1 MPSSPALESPVA
13 QATEAHRPCILL
25 AEDDPAMRAL
35 IASMLEQ
42 EGYEVIEARD
52 GHEVLARLE
61 AVRSQSPLSNPPAL
75 IVSDIR
81 MPAYSGL
88 DLLAI
93 LRCAACPVP
102 VILITA
108 FGDEETHA
116 EARELGATAI
126 LDKPFDLDD
135 LRALVVRAAPIR

>member
-13 QATEAHRPCILL
+13 QAAEACRPCILL

-42 EGYEVIEARD
+42 EGYEVVEACD
-52 GHEVLARLE
+52 GHEVLSRLE
-61 AVRSQSPLSNPPAL
+61 AVRTQPPLSTPPAL

-116 EARELGATAI
+116 EARELGATAV